1 MVVAMSV
8 SDVERGLV
16 ARYAVRMLERGA
28 LPLRGI
34 RHILYWINER
44 SESLSL
50 PVPKRLSD
58 AVGNIYSSGF
68 RAAEFERAWNTNR
81 KQLLVGLEDAARE
94 TERPEPLAT
103 NLDILVKSLGLPDAA
118 FRIVGLVAC
127 ITRFEQVQYLSS
139 AVVES
144 AGSVG
149 RAVALMVG
157 ENARD
162 VDALIS
168 PSGELVTSG
177 LLSLSDAD
185 EIAGHSGRFSI
196 PFRLNAC
203 LDQTFESFESMRDVL
218 LGEPV
223 TSNVGMT
230 DYEHVAADRDLISGV
245 LKGADAEAAVGVNI
259 LIYGPPGSGKTEL
272 AKVVAEAAGVQLFAT
287 GEDVHLGSESD
298 RGERLADMVFSQ
310 RLMAGTKHSALL
322 FDEMEDIAVHL
333 LRRGGSKVYLNR
345 LLETNQVPVVWT
357 SNDLFNIDPALLRRM
372 TIAIELKRP
381 PPAQRR
387 RILARLA
394 ERIDLTLSADEI
406 EALAQRVDAT
416 PAILENALLAA
427 KYSGGG
433 AQAAE
438 RAALGVV
445 RSISGVATRRPGI
458 FTQFEPALVSANMDL
473 PALADQLEDSG
484 ARAFSLCLSGPP
496 GTGKSAFARHLARR
510 LGLEVLQIRASDVLG
525 AFVGE
530 SERNIARA
538 FEDARDA
545 NAFLIFDEA
554 DSLLFDR
561 RDAVRSWEITQVNEM
576 LTWMEEHPLP
586 VCFTTNLMDR
596 MDTASLRRFT
606 FHVRFDYL
614 NEAALRHAYRAFFP
628 MVDVPASGLAFSNLT
643 PGDFAQARKQAEVLG
658 ILDNPARIIALISE
672 ISRGKPDTHSMPMGF
687 TA

>member
-1 MVVAMSV
+1 MSV

-16 ARYAVRMLERGA
+16 ARYSVRMLERGA
-28 LPLRGI
+28 LPMRAV
-34 RHILYWINER
+34 RHILYWLNER

-50 PVPKRLSD
+50 PIPKRLAD
-58 AVGNIYSSGF
+58 AIGNIYASGF
-68 RAAEFERAWNTNR
+68 KAAEFERAWHANR
-81 KQLLVGLEDAARE
+81 RQLLVDLEAAARE

-103 NLDILVKSLGLPDAA
+103 NLGILVKALGLPDVAV
-118 FRIVGLVAC
+118 RIVGLVAC
-127 ITRFEQVQYLSS
+127 TTRFEQVQYLSS
-139 AVVES
+139 SVVET

-157 ENARD
+157 ESARD

-177 LLSLSDAD
+177 LLAISDED

-203 LDQTFESFESMRDVL
+203 LDQTFETFESMRDVL

-223 TSNVGMT
+223 TSIVQMA
-230 DYEHVAADRDLISGV
+230 DYDHVADDRDLITGV
-245 LKGADAEAAVGVNI
+245 LKGADAALADGVNI

-272 AKVVAEAAGVQLFAT
+272 AKVVAKAAGVQLFAT
-287 GEDVHLGSESD
+287 GEDVHHEGESD
-298 RGERLADMVFSQ
+298 RGERLSDMVFSQ
-310 RLMAGTKHSALL
+310 RLLAGSRHSALL

-345 LLETNQVPVVWT
+345 LLETNSVPVVWT

-372 TIAIELKRP
+372 TLAIELKRP

-387 RILARLA
+387 RILTRLV
-394 ERIDLTLSADEI
+394 ERIDLTLSEDEI
-406 EALAQRVDAT
+406 ETLAQRLEAT

-433 AQAAE
+433 ADAVE
-438 RAALGVV
+438 RAALGIV
-445 RSISGVATRRPGI
+445 RAVSGVATRRPGVYP
-458 FTQFEPALVSANMDL
+458 QFEPDLVCANMDL
-473 PALADQLEDSG
+473 PRLAEQLEDSS
-484 ARAFSLCLSGPP
+484 ARAFSLCLSGAP
-496 GTGKSAFARHLARR
+496 GTGKSAFARYLARR

-545 NAFLIFDEA
+545 GAFLIFDEA

-596 MDTASLRRFT
+596 MDMASLRRFT
-606 FHVRFDYL
+606 FHVRFDFL
-614 NEAALRHAYRAFFP
+614 SEDALRKAYRAFFAMP
-628 MVDVPASGLAFSNLT
+628 DVPAGGLGFSNLT
-643 PGDFAQARKQAEVLG
+643 PGDFAQARKQADVLG
-658 ILDNPARIIALISE
+658 ILEDPTRVVELISE
-672 ISRGKPDTHSMPMGF
+672 ISRGKPGMRAATIGF
-687 TA
+687 TG